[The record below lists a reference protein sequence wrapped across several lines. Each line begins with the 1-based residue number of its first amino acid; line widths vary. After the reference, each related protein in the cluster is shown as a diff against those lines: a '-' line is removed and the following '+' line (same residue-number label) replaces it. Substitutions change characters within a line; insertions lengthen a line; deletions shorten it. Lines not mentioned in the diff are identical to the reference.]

1 MLKEP
6 SEFQNPKKCLHL
18 CSTFSEIILKGKER
32 TGLSLRRAARLGG
45 VRHGG
50 VRSWKRPGEA
60 ARGKCRVK
68 GLRLFTMLMFCSL
81 QVVS

>member
-45 VRHGG
+45 ARHGG
-50 VRSWKRPGEA
+50 SGAGRDQVRLHEGSAGS
-60 ARGKCRVK
+60 RGCVY
-68 GLRLFTMLMFCSL
+68 L
-81 QVVS
+81 QC

>member
-32 TGLSLRRAARLGG
+32 TGLSLRRVVSLGG
-45 VRHGG
+45 VRHVGSG
-50 VRSWKRPGEA
+50 AGRDQVRLHEGSAGS
-60 ARGKCRVK
+60 RGCVY
-68 GLRLFTMLMFCSL
+68 L
-81 QVVS
+81 QC